1 MTDKKDGLDQG
12 SDEQPD
18 ADQDVEAFAEK
29 FNISLDMAKRLIE
42 LHRAALAREVKKP
55 KKR

>member
-1 MTDKKDGLDQG
+1 MADGWTDRD
-12 SDEQPD
+12 DELVD
-18 ADQDVEAFAEK
+18 KEAEAFAEK